1 MKNRNIKFYI
11 LIFTYLISAFSMNA
25 LSQPL
30 IDYLPLLPKP
40 VQSELAE
47 GSYTITRETHMLV
60 SGEGA
65 TEDAEFLNAYFEQY
79 YGFTLKVSPAKKFRN
94 GSIHIRKITD
104 NDKYRKDE
112 YSLKVH
118 PSGIE
123 IESGDGA
130 GAFYGIQTL
139 IQLLPPG
146 RSASLVIPSLSIK
159 DYPRFSWRGMHLDVS
174 RHFYSVDFIKKY
186 IDHIAS
192 YKMNTFH
199 WHLTDDQGW
208 RIEILKYPGLAKKGS
223 SRDGTL
229 IGHLG
234 SMPQR
239 FDSIPYGGFYTQE
252 QIRDI
257 VSYATDRHVS
267 IVPEIEMPG
276 HALAALAAYPEF
288 SCTGGPFEV
297 SQKWGIFQDVFCN
310 KDETFSFLADVLGEV
325 AGLFPGEYIHIGG
338 DECPKDRWKQCNT
351 CRSVMIK
358 EGLKDEYELQSYFIH
373 RVEKILRDLNKK
385 LIGWDE
391 ILEGGLAADATVM
404 SWRGYKG
411 GVDAASMG
419 HDVVMSPTSFCYF
432 DFYQSRLP
440 GEPLSIGGYLPLDR
454 VYSFEPVPDVLDEK
468 NRKHILGAQA
478 NLWTEYIKTPEHVE
492 YMIMPRMSALSE
504 VLWSPAEKRNY
515 DDYTRRLTGH
525 FKLLDFKKVKYSTA
539 VFDINEFVYP
549 HGNTGALSI
558 ELSSP
563 YKHGKIYYT
572 INGDEPVLSSTP
584 YNERIVVDQS
594 VGVRAKVFDGANVRG
609 KEYSRVFRI
618 NLATGKEIILAR
630 PPHEEYSRGGGFTL
644 VNGVLGNLPWMGSDW
659 LGFLGEDFEATID
672 LGKSMTVS
680 KVGIDALRDENS
692 WIYFPVEA
700 EVLGSEDGNIFSSL
714 TKLEGDAINK
724 DKRLIAL
731 QFEKTSTRYIKVKAK
746 NFGIIPDNRPGAG
759 RPAWL
764 LIDEITID

>member
-1 MKNRNIKFYI
+1 MTAGSQS
-11 LIFTYLISAFSMNA
+11 LIDFL
-25 LSQPL
+25 PL
-30 IDYLPLLPKP
+30 IPKP

-47 GSYTITRETHMLV
+47 GTFVLTPETPLLV

-65 TEDAEFLNAYFEQY
+65 REDAEHLNAYISQY
-79 YGFTLKVSPAKKFRN
+79 YGFTLKVSPSKKQHN
-94 GSIHIRKITD
+94 GAIHIQKSSVAD
-104 NDKYRKDE
+104 NFRKDQ

-118 PSGIE
+118 SSGIE
-123 IESGDGA
+123 IVSGPGP
-130 GAFYGIQTL
+130 GAFYGIQSL
-139 IQLLPPG
+139 IQLMPPG
-146 RSASLVIPSLSIK
+146 KSAKLIIPSITIK

-174 RHFYSVDFIKKY
+174 RHFYSVEFIKKY

-208 RIEILKYPGLAKKGS
+208 RIEILKYPGLTETGS
-223 SRDGTL
+223 FRKGTL

-234 SMPQR
+234 SVPQR
-239 FDSIPYGGFYTQE
+239 YDSLPYGGFYTQD
-252 QIRDI
+252 QIREI
-257 VSYATDRHVS
+257 VSYAAERYVS

-310 KDETFSFLADVLGEV
+310 KEETFSFLADVLKEV

-338 DECPKDRWKQCNT
+338 DECPKDRWKQCVT
-351 CRSVMIK
+351 CLSVMK
-358 EGLKDEYELQSYFIH
+358 SEGLKDEHELQSYFI
-373 RVEKILRDLNKK
+373 RRIDKILRDLNKK

-391 ILEGGLAADATVM
+391 ILEGGIAEDATVM

-411 GVDAASMG
+411 GVEAATMG

-440 GEPLSIGGYLPLDR
+440 GEPLSIGGYLPIDR
-454 VYSFEPVPDVLDEK
+454 VYAFEPVPDVLEEK

-525 FKLLDFKKVKYSTA
+525 FKLLDFKRIKYSTA

-584 YNERIVVDQS
+584 YTGRIVVDQS
-594 VGVRAKVFDGANVRG
+594 VGVRAKVFDGSIVRG

-644 VNGVLGNLPWMGSDW
+644 LNGVLGNLPWMGSDW

-680 KVGIDALRDENS
+680 RVGIDALRDENS

-700 EVLGSEDGNIFSSL
+700 EVLGSEDGLNFSSIM
-714 TKLEGDAINK
+714 KLVGEAINK
-724 DKRLIAL
+724 EKRLIAL
-731 QFEKTSTRYIKVKAK
+731 QFEKTRSRYIKVKAK
-746 NFGIIPDNRPGAG
+746 NFGTIPADRPGAG

-764 LIDEITID
+764 LIDEITVD